1 MIKIIL
7 SHITA
12 DYIPLSD
19 GLWLQVL
26 PSMAYL
32 PGCQKHHFGAFIR
45 DQRLLVVWDDQ
56 PNNLLERAES
66 FQSSLIKNIW
76 HDEVNT
82 DESMSKKKEIT
93 DISAT
98 DFGYGEITTGELEKA
113 SVVQNRPTL
122 LINSIIVGLTLALL
136 LAALGSGWRNLAQ
149 EISIDGS
156 FIRLAL
162 LAALPAELFV
172 SLVSYFYL
180 KRFFTKNYS
189 SSCKLSL

>member
-7 SHITA
+7 SRVTA
-12 DYIPLSD
+12 DYVPLSD
-19 GLWLQVL
+19 GLRLQVL

-32 PGCQKHHFGAFIR
+32 PGCQKHHFGAFIK

-82 DESMSKKKEIT
+82 DESISKNKEIT
-93 DISAT
+93 DTSAT
-98 DFGYGEITTGELEKA
+98 DFGCEEKTPGELEKA
-113 SVVQNRPTL
+113 IVVRNRPTL
-122 LINSIIVGLTLALL
+122 LINAIIVGLTLALL

-156 FIRLAL
+156 FMRLAL
-162 LAALPAELFV
+162 LAALPAQVFV
-172 SLVSYFYL
+172 SLVSYF
-180 KRFFTKNYS
+180 
-189 SSCKLSL
+189 